1 MPKEIVPIEF
11 MPRKFMLAE
20 SIMKIIVRMM
30 SMVLIL
36 AVTTACSQGS
46 SSGNAA
52 VGRTVAEVKAS
63 GELRVLSRNAPTTY
77 YLNRDNEAVGAEYE
91 LAKAFADSLGVTL
104 RLIVEDN
111 ISDILE
117 GVRIGEGDFAA
128 AGLSK
133 TKLRGADYLFSSPI
147 DTVTEQV
154 VCRRG
159 GKVAKSLADL
169 ASVSLEVPKES
180 SYEESLRA
188 LQENNPAIT
197 WKSNANSGTETLLQK
212 VWEGKLDC
220 SVADSNIVAVNRRFL
235 PELIVMFDLAAPKH
249 HVWLMAKGSDDI
261 RVAINQ
267 WMASA
272 AGRSALDLVHYRHY
286 SYIENFDFVDT
297 RALVRRIDERLPK
310 YDGLFEKAAEKHA
323 FSDALLAAQAY
334 QESHWDAKAKSP
346 TGVRGIMM
354 LTQNTAKSLGVEDRL
369 DPKQAIP
376 GGATYL
382 AKMRDRFSEDIPEP
396 DRTYM
401 ALAAYNIGR
410 AHMHDAQVLARKL
423 GKDPLSWVDIR
434 GVLPKLSDK
443 RYYKDLKYGYAR
455 GMEPVIYVQRIRNY
469 ENIIIE
475 KLK

>member
-1 MPKEIVPIEF
+1 MPKE
-11 MPRKFMLAE
+11 RMLVE
-20 SIMKIIVRMM
+20 KIMKIIIRIM

-46 SSGNAA
+46 FSGNA
-52 VGRTVAEVKAS
+52 GRTVAEIKAS
-63 GELRVLSRNAPTTY
+63 GELLVLSRNAPTTY

-91 LAKAFADSLGVTL
+91 LAMAFADSLGVKL
-104 RLIVEDN
+104 RFIVEDN

-117 GVRIGEGDFAA
+117 GVRTGKGDFAA

-133 TKLRGADYLFSSPI
+133 TKLRAADYLFTTPI

-159 GKVAKSLADL
+159 GNVAKSLADL

-188 LQENNPAIT
+188 LQDNNPAIK
-197 WKSNANSGTETLLQK
+197 WKSNESSGTEPLLQK

-220 SVADSNIVAVNRRFL
+220 SIADSNIVAVNRRFL
-235 PELIVMFDLAAPKH
+235 PELIVMFDLSEPKH
-249 HVWLMAKGSDDI
+249 HVWLMTKSSDDL

-272 AGRSALDLVHYRHY
+272 AGKSALDLIHYRHY

-297 RALVRRIDERLPK
+297 RALVKRIDERLPK
-310 YDGLFEKAAEKHA
+310 YDDLFEMAAEKHA

-346 TGVRGIMM
+346 SGVRGIMM
-354 LTQNTAKSLGVEDRL
+354 LTQNTAKSLGVKDRL

-376 GGATYL
+376 GGAAYL

-434 GVLPKLSDK
+434 EVLPKLSDK

>member
-1 MPKEIVPIEF
+1 MF
-11 MPRKFMLAE
+11 
-20 SIMKIIVRMM
+20 
-30 SMVLIL
+30 LIL
-36 AVTTACSQGS
+36 AVTAACGQGS
-46 SSGNAA
+46 SSSSAA
-52 VGRTVAEVKAS
+52 AGRTVAEIKAS

-77 YLNRDNEAVGAEYE
+77 YLNRDDEAVGAEYE
-91 LAKAFADSLGVTL
+91 LAKAFADSLDVTL
-104 RLIVEDN
+104 RFIVEDN

-117 GVRIGEGDFAA
+117 GVRSGKGDFAA

-133 TKLRGADYLFSSPI
+133 TKSRGADYLFTNPI

-159 GKVAKSLADL
+159 GNVAKSLSDL
-169 ASVSLEVPKES
+169 ASVSLEVPKSS
-180 SYEESLRA
+180 SYEESLLG
-188 LQENNPAIT
+188 LQEDNPEIT
-197 WKSNANSGTETLLQK
+197 WKSNERSGTETLLQK

-235 PELIVMFDLAAPKH
+235 PELIVMFDLAEPKH
-249 HVWLMAKGSDDI
+249 HVWLMSKGSDDL
-261 RVAINQ
+261 RLAINQ
-267 WMASA
+267 WMASTD
-272 AGRSALDLVHYRHY
+272 GKLALDLVHYRHY

-297 RALVRRIDERLPK
+297 RALVERIDERLPK

-346 TGVRGIMM
+346 SGVRGIMM
-354 LTQNTAKSLGVEDRL
+354 LTQNTAKSLGVKDRL

-376 GGATYL
+376 GGANYL

-434 GVLPKLSDK
+434 EVLPKLSDK

-469 ENIIIE
+469 ENIILE